1 MNDEILT
8 LVSMMKGIIAGN
20 SLLVSQ
26 SLRYLLP
33 GIILNLQ
40 SIIAAPHLKK
50 LFIDLAFCAFHA
62 DETKKIKV
70 NSKVKNDRI
79 KLSDSNINAIAYYT
93 LRKLK
98 PKCTIED
105 AWLKENIGKLINSNI
120 LFKTNLII
128 FLHLIFNMFI
138 RKSNNETC

>member
-26 SLRYLLP
+26 SLRYLIP
-33 GIILNLQ
+33 GIISNLQ

-50 LFIDLAFCAFHA
+50 LFIDLAFCALYA
-62 DETKKIKV
+62 DETKISKVMSKV
-70 NSKVKNDRI
+70 NNNRI
-79 KLSDSNINAIAYYT
+79 KLSDSYINAIAYFT

-98 PKCTIED
+98 PKCVIED
-105 AWLKENIGKLINSNI
+105 AWLIENIGKLDSI
-120 LFKTNLII
+120 
-128 FLHLIFNMFI
+128 MFI
-138 RKSNNETC
+138 

>member
-26 SLRYLLP
+26 SLRYLIP
-33 GIILNLQ
+33 GIISNLQ
-40 SIIAAPHLKK
+40 SIIAAPHLKM

-62 DETKKIKV
+62 DETKKTKVVSKV
-70 NSKVKNDRI
+70 NNGRI
-79 KLSDSNINAIAYYT
+79 RLSDSHINAIAYYT

-98 PKCTIED
+98 PKCMIED
-105 AWLKENIGKLINSNI
+105 AWLKENIGKLNNIN
-120 LFKTNLII
+120 
-128 FLHLIFNMFI
+128 FI
-138 RKSNNETC
+138 